1 MTEKNSVNPTV
12 RTLYISMCKGGGSPY
27 KLVGTEEKSRILLG
41 TFGGCF
47 PKLSIFLRFLC
58 SASCKFFVKWSKPHC
73 PPTYSATPCV
83 KNQTKSLPSM
93 GYISFVRVRLPSLS
107 KSFQPSHKRSPWKSD
122 KNLGDPSLTRSEHQ
136 YFEHTV
142 LSRHRPPFRPPAR
155 SNARPPACQTAVC
168 LPA

>member
-1 MTEKNSVNPTV
+1 MTKTALTRLCALFIYQCARAAEAHISWWGQERKVKN
-12 RTLYISMCKGGGSPY
+12 
-27 KLVGTEEKSRILLG
+27 
-41 TFGGCF
+41 TFGRRYF
-47 PKLSIFLRFLC
+47 PKLSIFLRAPSKF
-58 SASCKFFVKWSKPHC
+58 SSKGASPTVPPPI
-73 PPTYSATPCV
+73 PPTLMW
-83 KNQTKSLPSM
+83 KTKPNHFRLWDL
-93 GYISFVRVRLPSLS
+93 SFVRVRLPSLS

>member
-1 MTEKNSVNPTV
+1 M
-12 RTLYISMCKGGGSPY
+12 RTLYIPMCKGGGSPY
-27 KLVGTEEKSRILLG
+27 KLVGTGEKSQEYFW
-41 TFGGCF
+41 TTV
-47 PKLSIFLRFLC
+47 LSKTINIFEG
-58 SASCKFFVKWSKPHC
+58 
-73 PPTYSATPCV
+73 
-83 KNQTKSLPSM
+83 LPSKFSSSKGASPTVPPPIPPPLM
-93 GYISFVRVRLPSLS
+93 WKTKPNHFRLWDLSFVRVRLPSLS

>member
-1 MTEKNSVNPTV
+1 MDSIRSQDMTKYSVNPTV

-27 KLVGTEEKSRILLG
+27 KLVGTGEKSRILLDG
-41 TFGGCF
+41 TFQNYQYFWG
-47 PKLSIFLRFLC
+47 S
-58 SASCKFFVKWSKPHC
+58 FFVRSPTVPPPIPPPLMWKTKPNHFR
-73 PPTYSATPCV
+73 
-83 KNQTKSLPSM
+83 LWDL
-93 GYISFVRVRLPSLS
+93 SFVRVRLPSLS